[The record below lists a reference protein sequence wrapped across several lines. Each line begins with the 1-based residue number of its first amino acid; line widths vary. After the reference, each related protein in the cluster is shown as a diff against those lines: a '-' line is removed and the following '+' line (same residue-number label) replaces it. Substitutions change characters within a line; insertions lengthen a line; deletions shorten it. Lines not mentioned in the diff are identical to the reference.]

1 MSDCCEICFFFCIVK
16 VNLKHDMAFISP
28 ETLSQ
33 CRKKIICSEQLIPLA
48 VSFAEQLLYSP
59 CQKVLYNT
67 VRLISDKQKGSVH
80 LKKLINRLSMV
91 ALASFKY

>member
-1 MSDCCEICFFFCIVK
+1 MAKTVMKKLYNKRRLKMSDCCEICFFFCIVK
-16 VNLKHDMAFISP
+16 LNLKHYMAFISP

-33 CRKKIICSEQLIPLA
+33 CRKKIICPEQLIPPA

-67 VRLISDKQKGSVH
+67 FR
-80 LKKLINRLSMV
+80 
-91 ALASFKY
+91 